1 MTNPIG
7 RGSIQ
12 VHPLVSSN
20 IAMKNSMLFFAM
32 EVEKWKQKN
41 LEMMD
46 CPASLDY
53 LRASKIVTVTRH
65 QGS

>member
-1 MTNPIG
+1 
-7 RGSIQ
+7 
-12 VHPLVSSN
+12 
-20 IAMKNSMLFFAM
+20 M
-32 EVEKWKQKN
+32 EAKKN

-65 QGS
+65 QES